1 MDNILIL
8 GGTGF
13 IGKSLVSKLEKNNSL
28 KIMIHNS
35 ELSTTANTFK
45 GDILKK
51 ESFFNEIRENEIIIN
66 LLGQLT
72 PNESDYINLNIF
84 GGINLLDSCVEKKI
98 KKIILISSINV
109 YGENLDKPST
119 ENDPLKPQTFYGL
132 IKMITEQMY
141 EYYAKT
147 YGLSIT
153 ILRLAGVYGPNKN
166 NGFLSQ
172 IINSTKD
179 NSIIPICYN
188 SGQQQ
193 RDMIFVDDVIHCIIE
208 IIKYNPEGF
217 QLFNVSSGK
226 RYSMNELISMVE
238 ELTKTKISIKNSS
251 KIPDEKCI
259 WADNTKINQFLKF
272 KPEMGIKQGLQITI
286 ENSKFS

>member
-13 IGKSLVSKLEKNNSL
+13 IGKSLISKLEKNNSL

-132 IKMITEQMY
+132 VKMITEQIY
-141 EYYAKT
+141 EYYAKS

>member
-13 IGKSLVSKLEKNNSL
+13 IGKSLISKLEKNNSL